1 MPNKSE
7 RSQAGRWIWTAAF
20 AAVVLVPAQ
29 AFASE
34 GGGSSW
40 SWYWQVAGGI
50 VNFSLLAYVIIRF
63 GGPKVALFLDARK
76 DRIEKEMSEAARL
89 REEAQTQLD
98 TIEAKMKVLDEE
110 RQRLMDDYRAAGN
123 AEKERIIASAEAQA
137 FRIKEE
143 ARLTAETETS
153 RARAQVEREMIELSL
168 QMAEST
174 LREQMKPAKQTEL
187 IKKTIDSLSALGSS
201 AS

>member
-20 AAVVLVPAQ
+20 AAVLLVPAQ

-153 RARAQVEREMIELSL
+153 RARAQIEREMIELSL

>member
-20 AAVVLVPAQ
+20 AAVLLVPAQ

>member
-1 MPNKSE
+1 
-7 RSQAGRWIWTAAF
+7 
-20 AAVVLVPAQ
+20 VPAQ

>member
-1 MPNKSE
+1 MPSKSE

-153 RARAQVEREMIELSL
+153 RARAQIEREMIELSL

>member
-1 MPNKSE
+1 MPSKSE

-137 FRIKEE
+137 SRIKEE